1 MSKFTLTA
9 YPGERTPS
17 GTVQI
22 IITQHLAVA
31 TVESTIPELQGK
43 MQAFAAE
50 HAAASP
56 LPSVQVHAE
65 PVGRAPNG
73 WRAMTQQSK
82 QCTYDKP
89 AQVAA

>member
-1 MSKFTLTA
+1 MPKFKLSA
-9 YPGERTPS
+9 YPCERTPS

-22 IITQHLAVA
+22 IITQRLAVA
-31 TVESTIPELQGK
+31 TVESTIPELQSK
-43 MQAFAAE
+43 MMAFAAE

-56 LPSVQVHAE
+56 LPAVHVSADPE
-65 PVGRAPNG
+65 GRAPNG

-82 QCTYDKP
+82 QCVYDKP